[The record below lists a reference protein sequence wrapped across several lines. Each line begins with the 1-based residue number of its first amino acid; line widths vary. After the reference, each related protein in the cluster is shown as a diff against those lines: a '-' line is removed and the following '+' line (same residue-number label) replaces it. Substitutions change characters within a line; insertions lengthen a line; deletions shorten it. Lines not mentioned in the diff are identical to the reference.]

1 MVDDVAPKQ
10 AWESLRSDPQAQLV
24 DVRTDPEWTFVG
36 LPDLEQA
43 GKQPVL
49 IPWQVYPAMQVNA
62 GFLDHLRQA
71 GLTPEHQLFFMCR
84 TGGRS
89 RRRGGAGG
97 GARLSAR
104 GQRRRR
110 LRGRAGRGG
119 ASRHRRRLEGGRPAL
134 ATEIARH
141 GPAPHGR

>member
-10 AWESLRSDPQAQLV
+10 AWESLRNDPSAQLV

-36 LPDLEQA
+36 LPDLEQG

-71 GLTPEHQLFFMCR
+71 GLTPEHRLFFMCR

-89 RRRGGAGG
+89 RAAAELAAAHGFSHVANIAGG
-97 GARLSAR
+97 FEGVPDAAGHR
-104 GQRRRR
+104 GTV
-110 LRGRAGRGG
+110 AGWKADGLPWRQK
-119 ASRHRRRLEGGRPAL
+119 
-134 ATEIARH
+134 
-141 GPAPHGR
+141 

>member
-10 AWESLRSDPQAQLV
+10 VWESLRSDPSAQLV
-24 DVRTDPEWTFVG
+24 DVRTDPEWAFTG

-62 GFLDHLRQA
+62 GFLDDLRQA
-71 GLTPEHQLFFMCR
+71 GLTPEHKLFFMCR

-89 RRRGGAGG
+89 RAAAELAAAHGFSHAANVAGG
-97 GARLSAR
+97 FEGVPDAAGHR
-104 GQRRRR
+104 GTV
-110 LRGRAGRGG
+110 AGWKADGLPWRQK
-119 ASRHRRRLEGGRPAL
+119 
-134 ATEIARH
+134 
-141 GPAPHGR
+141 